1 MMEVVPKREKKE
13 KKPKKI
19 IRTAAGETWEDPSLE
34 EWEKGNGPRLWTIVK
49 MYPYICQGVVSMAY
63 LNTCKLLNQCAGR
76 AVSMA
81 FLPVD
86 TYILLNQCARRVV
99 SIICLD
105 TCMLSVCHDS
115 YLHSLFRHLH
125 VKLSICKEN
134 F

>member
-1 MMEVVPKREKKE
+1 MEVVPKREKKE

-34 EWEKGNGPRLWTIVK
+34 EWEKGNGPRLWTNVK
-49 MYPYICQGVVSMAY
+49 MYPYIRQGVVSMAY
-63 LNTCKLLNQCAGR
+63 LITYKLLNTCAGR

-81 FLPVD
+81 FLPID

-105 TCMLSVCHDS
+105 TCMLSVCHDG
-115 YLHSLFRHLH
+115 YLHSLFRHLY